1 MKSCFVCSMHLFSIN
16 DKALEIKLRNIPIV
30 KEEIYIPLK

>member
-1 MKSCFVCSMHLFSIN
+1 MKSCYACSMQFLSVN
-16 DKALEIKLRNIPIV
+16 DKALEIKLRIIPIV